1 MSQFS
6 RRDFNRIAAGAAG
19 VAALGT
25 PAFVQAQARK
35 VKVGVVLPR
44 SGYLAKI
51 GQSCQIGADIAP
63 ALIQQMYGVDIELM
77 NADFE
82 SKVEEARARAEKLI
96 DDGAQILVGAF
107 DSGASASIAQ
117 VAEQRKVPFVVNIA
131 AAPQI
136 TKQGYKYVFRNF
148 PTAPQLVTNGLALFR
163 DLFQATG
170 TAPRK
175 AVFMHVNDTF
185 GRAMTGGIKAILP
198 HLSYLPFK
206 IVDEIG
212 YDQAARDLS
221 VEVAK
226 AKASCADFVMLVC
239 RLNDAIL
246 LVREMVKQRFNP
258 MGVVSPGSPG
268 MYEQAFYQ
276 TLGKYSEYCISNVPW
291 YDPKAKIT
299 KLVEGEL
306 KKQFPKENLLF
317 HALNVGFTFEAM
329 MVIGDAVKRAG
340 GSDGTALAGALRA
353 TDIRERMMLGGPIK
367 FSAEGQND
375 QIGSAC
381 IQNLGGKPTVVLPA
395 ASAEHKP
402 VFPMPGWGVPE
413 KT

>member
-25 PAFVQAQARK
+25 PVFAQAQTRK
-35 VKVGVVLPR
+35 VKVGMLLPR

-51 GQSCQIGADIAP
+51 GQSCQMGADISP
-63 ALIQQMYGVDIELM
+63 TLIKQMYGVEIELM

-82 SKVEEARARAEKLI
+82 SKVEVARARAEQLI
-96 DDGAQILVGAF
+96 DGGAQVLVGAF
-107 DSGASASIAQ
+107 DSGASTAIAQ
-117 VAEQRKVPFVVNIA
+117 VAEQRKVPFVINIA
-131 AAPQI
+131 AAPKI

-175 AVFMHVNDTF
+175 AGFMHVNDTF

-198 HLSYLPFK
+198 HLNYLPFK
-206 IVDEIG
+206 IVEEIG
-212 YDQAARDLS
+212 YDPAARDLS

-226 AKASCADFVMLVC
+226 AKASGADFVMLVC

-246 LVREMVKQRFNP
+246 LVREMVKQRYNP

-268 MYEQAFYQ
+268 MYEQAFYES
-276 TLGKYSEYCISNVPW
+276 LGKYSEYCISNVPW
-291 YDPKAKIT
+291 YNPKAKIT
-299 KLVEGEL
+299 KMIEGEM

-329 MVIGDAVKRAG
+329 MIVGDAVKRAG
-340 GSDGTALAGALRA
+340 GADSEALTTALRS
-353 TDIRERMMLGGPIK
+353 TDIADRMMLGGPIK
-367 FSAEGQND
+367 FSAEGQNNE
-375 QIGSAC
+375 IASAC
-381 IQNLGGKPTVVLPA
+381 IQNLNRRPTVVLPA

-402 VFPMPGWGVPE
+402 VFPMPGWGKV
-413 KT
+413 

>member
-1 MSQFS
+1 
-6 RRDFNRIAAGAAG
+6 
-19 VAALGT
+19 
-25 PAFVQAQARK
+25 
-35 VKVGVVLPR
+35 R

-51 GQSCQIGADIAP
+51 GQSCQMGADIAP
-63 ALIQQMYGVDIELM
+63 ALISQMYGVEVELM

-82 SKVEEARARAEKLI
+82 SKVEEARSRAEKLI
-96 DDGAQILVGAF
+96 DDGANVLVGAF
-107 DSGASASIAQ
+107 DSGASAAIAQ
-117 VAEQRKVPFVVNIA
+117 VAEQRKVPFVINIA

-185 GRAMTGGIKAILP
+185 GTAMTGGIKAILP
-198 HLSYLPFK
+198 RLSYLPFH
-206 IVDEIG
+206 IVEEIG
-212 YDQAARDLS
+212 YDPAARDLS

-226 AKASCADFVMLVC
+226 AKASGADFVMLVC

-268 MYEQAFYQ
+268 MYEEAFY
-276 TLGKYSEYCISNVPW
+276 TSLGKYSEYCISNVPW
-291 YDPKAKIT
+291 YDPKAKVT
-299 KLVEGEL
+299 KMVDEAM
-306 KKQFPKENLLF
+306 KKQFPKEKLLF
-317 HALNVGFTFEAM
+317 HALNVGCTFEAM
-329 MVIGDAVKRAG
+329 MIVGDAFKRAG
-340 GSDGTALAGALRA
+340 STDGTALANALRS
-353 TDIRERMMLGGPIK
+353 TDITERMVLGGPIK
-367 FSAEGQND
+367 FSAEGQNNE
-375 QIGSAC
+375 IGSAC
-381 IQNLGGKPTVVLPA
+381 IQNLGGQPVVVLPT

-402 VFPMPGWGVPE
+402 VFPMPGWGKV
-413 KT
+413 